1 MSYITKIPY
10 FTRFK
15 IAGGW
20 TSSNP
25 VLVEAEIGIESDTY
39 FTSGTVR
46 LYKTKV
52 GDGVTAWNALPYA
65 QLGTFG
71 GSGGGGGAGSGE
83 IVDMGDRMTGNEIL
97 DIGQRV

>member
-15 IAGGW
+15 IAGSW
-20 TSSNP
+20 TASNP
-25 VLVEAEIGIESDTY
+25 VLVEAEVGIESDTY

-52 GDGVTAWNALPYA
+52 GDGVTAWNSLPYA

-71 GSGGGGGAGSGE
+71 GSGSSSGAGSGE
-83 IVDMGDRMTGNEIL
+83 IVDLGDRMTGSEIL